1 MCKLQMW
8 AGVGRNFEGH
18 DFTGIREVKVL
29 LSRLFY
35 PAVMNFKEFRV
46 LFPRTENAAQPN
58 LQTCFIWAIQ

>member
-46 LFPRTENAAQPN
+46 LFP
-58 LQTCFIWAIQ
+58 